1 MAMTKDQL
9 VKMLLKY
16 GGHKY
21 NCAIT
26 DWTRRR
32 MTWVS
37 DCGNQPDCTCDWDII
52 RRKVQEL

>member
-32 MTWVS
+32 VT
-37 DCGNQPDCTCDWDII
+37 PDCNCDWDKI
-52 RRKVQEL
+52 RRKVI